1 MEIRTTLNRFLSIFL
16 IVAMGVAFFSGIR
29 ASEPDM
35 RLSGDA
41 YFDEHELMDLKVIST
56 LGLTDADVEALEAIE
71 GVEKAEPAY
80 MTDVLCEI
88 DDNEKVVHVESMAET
103 LNKIDI
109 QDGRMPEAA
118 DECVVDAQWLLTQ
131 DFQIGDTIAL
141 KSGTDDDLSDT
152 LDYDT
157 FTIVGTCSSPLYIS
171 FDRGSTNVGK
181 GEIDAFIYVPAES
194 FCQEVYSQIWLTVA
208 GAKDETA
215 FTDTYTSLVDEVKA
229 RVEDIQDE
237 RCEVRYQEIMD
248 DANSEIEEA
257 ESELESAK
265 EEADE
270 QLESAREELES
281 GEAELESGEA
291 ELDEQNSLLE
301 SAKGTLYSTRTE
313 LDNGWSQYYDGVTQL
328 ESQKAEFE
336 EQEAAF
342 EEQEAALEAL
352 TPQYEEAKAGYDT
365 GLEAYETSKAQY
377 DAAQAAYDAQT
388 SGLETMRLQLQ
399 ALEEKINAGTAT
411 SEEIALAGQ
420 LREAIAQM
428 EAQKEGLDQWKSQL
442 ETAKTQLDQAAALIS
457 GYEEG
462 KAALEAARPQ
472 LESGRQQL
480 EAAQTTLDA
489 TRSQLEAGETALADG
504 WAQVNDGE
512 SQIAEGYQTIEEN
525 RQTLQDGWD
534 EYEDAVTEAESKIA
548 DGELKLQDARSEIA
562 GIERPDWYVTDRDDY
577 SDYTGY
583 GDNADR
589 MRAIGEVFPVLFFLV
604 AALISLTT
612 MTRMVE
618 EERTQI
624 GTLKALGYSRWSIM
638 AKYVGY
644 AFLATLAGCIFGV
657 LVGQKIFPYIIV
669 TAYKIMYPYIP
680 DVVIPYQMSYS
691 LIASVAAL
699 ICTLAATLFSSYRAL
714 IAEPAELMRPEAPK
728 SGRRVLMERIPFIW
742 KHLNFTWKSTIR
754 NLMRY
759 KKRFFMTIF
768 GIGGCMALMV
778 VGYGLKDSIMD
789 IARLQ
794 YGKLQLYDAM
804 AILDDQ
810 ADESELEDIYSQLDK
825 DDSVYGYSK
834 AFMQSVTLGYDDA
847 EWDAYLYVPESLE
860 GLSDFFI
867 FDHRVGGETFELD
880 DDGAIL
886 TEKAARELGVSAGD
900 SITVENADG
909 EQITVKIAD
918 ICENYMEHYL
928 YISPN
933 LYEELTGKAMTVNT
947 VVVRMNS
954 EDAEQIEALGE
965 MMLGYDSVLTL
976 TYTENLLSQV
986 TDMLEALDS
995 VIVVLIMSA
1004 GLLAFIVLYNLNN
1017 ININERQRELATLK
1031 VLGFYDKE
1039 ISAYVYRENVLLTF
1053 IGVAVGCLLGKL
1065 LHSFVIQTVEIDMC
1079 MFGRN
1084 IEPSSY
1090 LYSILFTFV
1099 FSVLVNLAMH
1109 FKLKKINMVESLKS
1123 VE

>member
-181 GEIDAFIYVPAES
+181 GEIDVFIYVPEES

-301 SAKGTLYSTRTE
+301 STKGTLYSTRTE

-342 EEQEAALEAL
+342 EEQEAVLEAL

-388 SGLETMRLQLQ
+388 SGLEIMRLQLQ

-428 EAQKEGLDQWKSQL
+428 EDQKEGLDQWKSQL

-489 TRSQLEAGETALADG
+489 TRSQLEAGETALTDG

-789 IARLQ
+789 IARIQ

-1090 LYSILFTFV
+1090 LYSILFTFA